1 MNNISV
7 LTDFEALTNTSNF
20 KYIESPAGLEDYSI
34 CLAGN
39 FIFVSNKQKNR
50 TIRFSLA
57 NLAAKDITPGVI
69 NEWIE
74 RIQKLYPA
82 F

>member
-7 LTDFEALTNTSNF
+7 LTDFEAVTNTSNF
-20 KYIESPAGLEDYSI
+20 RSIESPAGLEDYSFYI
-34 CLAGN
+34 AGS
-39 FIFVSNKQKNR
+39 FIFVSNQRNR

-57 NLAAKDITPGVI
+57 NLATKDITPVII

-74 RIQKLYPA
+74 RIQKLYPT

>member
-20 KYIESPAGLEDYSI
+20 RSIESPDGLEDYTF
-34 CLAGN
+34 CLSG
-39 FIFVSNKQKNR
+39 IFVFISNKKNR

-57 NLAAKDITPGVI
+57 NQATGDITPGMI
-69 NEWIE
+69 NGWLE
-74 RIQKLYPA
+74 RIQKLFPN

>member
-20 KYIESPAGLEDYSI
+20 KHIESPAGLEEYNFYLS
-34 CLAGN
+34 GN
-39 FIFVSNKQKNR
+39 FIFVSNKNNR

-57 NLAAKDITPGVI
+57 NLATKDITPGVI
-69 NEWIE
+69 SGWIE
-74 RIQKLYPA
+74 RIQKLFPT